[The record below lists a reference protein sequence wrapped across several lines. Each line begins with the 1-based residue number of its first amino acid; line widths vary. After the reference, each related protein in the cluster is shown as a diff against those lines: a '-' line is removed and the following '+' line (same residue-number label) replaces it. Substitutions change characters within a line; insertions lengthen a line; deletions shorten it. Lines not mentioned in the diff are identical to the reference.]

1 LGIGLARGD
10 AFPNDT
16 GPNLLIESCH
26 VSSFVPLHVHLHDL
40 KALPSPGHT
49 DTMLTADIPTDMLL
63 ITVDEN
69 RRTAKRSLLI
79 VGPWLSLSI
88 LAFGRTVLAFYP

>member
-1 LGIGLARGD
+1 
-10 AFPNDT
+10 
-16 GPNLLIESCH
+16 
-26 VSSFVPLHVHLHDL
+26 
-40 KALPSPGHT
+40 
-49 DTMLTADIPTDMLL
+49 MLTADIPTDMLL